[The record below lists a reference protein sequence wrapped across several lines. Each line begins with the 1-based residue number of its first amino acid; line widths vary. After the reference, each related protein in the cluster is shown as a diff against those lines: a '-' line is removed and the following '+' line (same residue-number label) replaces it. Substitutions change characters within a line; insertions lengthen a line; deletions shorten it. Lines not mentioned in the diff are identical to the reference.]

1 MWPKIWGG
9 ITWDT
14 LYFFILNYPD
24 TPNDVEKNKMS
35 EFFTLFCYHLPCP
48 VCKYHAML
56 YIRENPVNTENK
68 ESLELYLLNFH
79 NNINIR
85 LNKKALKLQ
94 TARQDLFERR
104 VRPQLSSYETT
115 DIGESESN
123 SDQNKNVTIILISLV
138 SILFIMNMAQFI
150 FYRKS
155 RTKYK

>member
-14 LYFFILNYPD
+14 LYFFVLNYPD

-35 EFFTLFCYHLPCP
+35 EFFALFCYHLPCP

-56 YIRENPVNTENK
+56 YIQKNPINTESR

-79 NNINIR
+79 NNINTR
-85 LNKKALKLQ
+85 LNKKTLKLQ
-94 TARQDLFERR
+94 TARQELFDRR
-104 VRPQLSSYETT
+104 IKPQLSSHETT
-115 DIGESESN
+115 EDIDEQN
-123 SDQNKNVTIILISLV
+123 SDRNNNLTIILISIV
-138 SILFIMNMAQFI
+138 SILFILNMTQFI

-155 RTKYK
+155 RMKSK